1 MANIEI
7 KVNTPE
13 ESFLKSIDFNH
24 EEVKQELEIVLEKY
38 QGLVFTDETMKEAKN
53 TRSHLNSLKTKFEEV
68 RKNMKR
74 KCLEPYSIFE
84 EKMKELNALID
95 KPILAIDTQI
105 KAFDEKKKQEK
116 LADIKAYWND
126 TAKDILDLVSFEKI
140 FNDKWLNA
148 TTSIKSIQEE
158 ISKLVDDVKVS
169 LNTISSLHTEYE
181 LQVKDKYLETLN
193 LPVALA
199 ENTRLKER
207 AEMLEK
213 AKIVQAQVQIK
224 EPEKK
229 QLDIVEEV
237 AKKEEMDIY
246 DICFRVSATRE
257 QLKQLKE
264 FFTVNNIKFE
274 RI

>member
-84 EKMKELNALID
+84 EKMKELNVLID

-116 LADIKAYWND
+116 LTEIKAYWND

-158 ISKLVDDVKVS
+158 INKLVDDVKVS

-213 AKIVQAQVQIK
+213 AKIIRTQVQVK
-224 EPEKK
+224 EPEEK

-246 DICFRVSATRE
+246 DICFRVSANRE

>member
-7 KVNTPE
+7 KVKTPE
-13 ESFLKSIDFNH
+13 DSFLKSIDFNH

-53 TRSHLNSLKTKFEEV
+53 TRAHLNSLKTKFEEV
-68 RKNMKR
+68 RKNMKK

-116 LADIKAYWND
+116 LAEIKAYWND

-158 ISKLVDDVKVS
+158 INKLVDDVKVS

-213 AKIVQAQVQIK
+213 AKITQAQVQVK
-224 EPEKK
+224 EPENK

-246 DICFRVSATRE
+246 DICFQVSATRE
-257 QLKQLKE
+257 QLRQLKE

>member
-7 KVNTPE
+7 KVKTPE

-53 TRSHLNSLKTKFEEV
+53 TKSHLNSLKTKFEEV

-116 LADIKAYWND
+116 LAEIKAYWND
-126 TAKDILDLVSFEKI
+126 TAKDIIDLVSFEKI

-158 ISKLVDDVKVS
+158 INKLVDDVKVS

-213 AKIVQAQVQIK
+213 AKITQAQVQVK
-224 EPEKK
+224 EPENK

-246 DICFRVSATRE
+246 DICFQVSATRE
-257 QLKQLKE
+257 QLRQLKE

>member
-116 LADIKAYWND
+116 LAEIKAYWND

-158 ISKLVDDVKVS
+158 INKLVDDVKVS
-169 LNTISSLHTEYE
+169 LKTISSLHTEYE

-213 AKIVQAQVQIK
+213 NKIAQAQVQVK

-237 AKKEEMDIY
+237 AKKRRWIFMI
-246 DICFRVSATRE
+246 FVS
-257 QLKQLKE
+257 E
-264 FFTVNNIKFE
+264 FPRLASN
-274 RI
+274 